1 MSDVSAPRGGA
12 IPIGEVANPP
22 FARRPDPATHF
33 RQRAQR
39 FMLLSKDNRL
49 GPYLY
54 FLAGLAE
61 AQHRIQDGF
70 PEPDLPAPD
79 ARSQAREFA
88 IPPLERG
95 RITTGGAIDD
105 ALDRRV

>member
-12 IPIGEVANPP
+12 IPIGEVATPP
-22 FARRPDPATHF
+22 FVRFPDPATHF

-39 FMLLSKDNRL
+39 FMALSKDNPL

-61 AQHRIQDGF
+61 AQHRIQDGL
-70 PEPDLPAPD
+70 PEPDLRPLDSCKRPH
-79 ARSQAREFA
+79 EFCM
-88 IPPLERG
+88 PPLDRG
-95 RITTGGAIDD
+95 GFTGD
-105 ALDRRV
+105 AA